1 MVSECLS
8 AKDMPLSVRL
18 LASEALRL
26 FASAHGERPSVLD
39 MAPEPFNGGETS
51 GRDTPQTDLG
61 ATLGGLGASVKP
73 PQPRKFARNQ
83 ELFRRGGCVPLVLSG
98 LATANGSDDDQ
109 LQLAV
114 VRVLL
119 EASYSAE
126 NARALAE
133 GGLFSGLAP
142 LLKTDFRSPIVFHT
156 SELMWNVLE
165 SVRGGGEG
173 SAELAA
179 ATGTGSKGFCSAFTG
194 LVGATLREGHRKT
207 DKELRNELLI
217 TARML
222 AQDGRARA
230 SLRVAG
236 LGDTAR
242 HASTQPELGASST
255 VGLNRRVDGVVH
267 PLANTTSAQD
277 FEMKRLAWELLA
289 ELADDEAGAE
299 LARGG
304 FIACLLT

>member
-18 LASEALRL
+18 LAAEALRL
-26 FASAHGERPSVLD
+26 FASAHGDRPSVLD
-39 MAPEPFNGGETS
+39 TVPTPFDGGETS
-51 GRDTPQTDLG
+51 GRDVPESNPGPG
-61 ATLGGLGASVKP
+61 AALAGLGAVVKP
-73 PQPRKFARNQ
+73 PPPRKFARNQ

-98 LATANGSDDDQ
+98 LATANSVGDDHQ

-119 EASYSAE
+119 EASYSAD

-142 LLKTDFRSPIVFHT
+142 LLRTDFRSPIVFHA

-165 SVRGGGEG
+165 SVRDSPGGRLET
-173 SAELAA
+173 
-179 ATGTGSKGFCSAFTG
+179 ATGTGSKGFCAAFSQ
-194 LVGATLREGHRKT
+194 LVATALREGHRKS

-222 AQDGRARA
+222 AEDGRARA
-230 SLRVAG
+230 
-236 LGDTAR
+236 
-242 HASTQPELGASST
+242 
-255 VGLNRRVDGVVH
+255 
-267 PLANTTSAQD
+267 
-277 FEMKRLAWELLA
+277 
-289 ELADDEAGAE
+289 
-299 LARGG
+299 
-304 FIACLLT
+304 